1 MNWIKRYYENDLLND
16 SVKGKITV
24 IYGPRQVGKTSLV
37 NKALEKTSLKIF
49 RGSGE
54 DFDLRDILE
63 SQRLSV
69 LKNAF
74 SGYDI
79 LFIDEAQ
86 FVRKIGLILKLI
98 IDSMPKL
105 RVIATGSS
113 SFELSGMISEP
124 LTGRMNVKFL
134 FPISI
139 LELNNCHGGAFIL
152 QQLENLLIYGLYPE
166 VLNTGKKEEKIDILH
181 SFRDSYLFK
190 DILAL
195 ENIRNPEKLIS
206 LLRLIAFQIGSEVS
220 LNELSNS
227 LNIANKTV
235 ERYLDLLEKT
245 FVIKKISGFS
255 RNLRSEV
262 TKTCR
267 YYFWDNGIRNSVIN
281 NFNMINARNDIG
293 ALWENFLVMERL
305 KKQNYMKIYSNNY
318 FWRTYNKSEVDFV
331 EERDGRLFGYEFKW
345 GKKVPK
351 APKKWVE
358 TYENS
363 EYIVINK
370 DNFFDFVT

>member
-181 SFRDSYLFK
+181 SLRDSYLFK